1 MLTGL
6 IMTISLLW
14 NGIIL
19 KCEDFKSVSKSSIV
33 LVDSFN
39 HIYMDPEE
47 ILELIEEGT
56 IGPDDIEDFRNLD
69 PEIQD
74 LVESGEID
82 MDEARDLN

>member
-1 MLTGL
+1 
-6 IMTISLLW
+6 
-14 NGIIL
+14 
-19 KCEDFKSVSKSSIV
+19 
-33 LVDSFN
+33 
-39 HIYMDPEE
+39 MDPEE